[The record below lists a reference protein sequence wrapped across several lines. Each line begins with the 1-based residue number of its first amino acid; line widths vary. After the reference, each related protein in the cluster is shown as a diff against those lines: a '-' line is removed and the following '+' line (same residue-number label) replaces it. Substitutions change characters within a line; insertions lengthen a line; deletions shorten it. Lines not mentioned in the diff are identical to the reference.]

1 MAYEWDCSKV
11 RKSYRVKM
19 AVMCVVALML
29 AAAPLILIVIG
40 LE

>member
-1 MAYEWDCSKV
+1 MSYEWDGSKV
-11 RKSYRVKM
+11 RKAYRVKM
-19 AVMCVVALML
+19 AVACVVALVM

>member
-11 RKSYRVKM
+11 RKAYRVKM
-19 AVMCVVALML
+19 AVAYVVALVL